1 MYRMN
6 IKPMSV
12 NEAWQGRRYRSK
24 KYVQYCTNLLLLL
37 PKLTVPKNNLEINF
51 IFGITAISDID
62 NPLKL
67 ILDIFQKKYKFD
79 DKQIM
84 KLTVEK
90 KIVKQGQEFFLF
102 DIKPYILK

>member
-1 MYRMN
+1 MKTVIQETEPMYRVD

-24 KYVQYCTNLLLLL
+24 KYVQYCANLLLML
-37 PKLTVPKNNLEINF
+37 PRLTVPKTNLEINF

-67 ILDIFQKKYKFD
+67 ILDIFQKKYNFD
-79 DKQIM
+79 FKVVLDY
-84 KLTVEK
+84 
-90 KIVKQGQEFFLF
+90 FLF
-102 DIKPYILK
+102 I